1 MSKAMEEL
9 DRWEKRRTVTIERQL
24 NRQRDKILAEIKVLK
39 KDLQDNPSK
48 FAGEI
53 DFIEDKIISY
63 VKRKKHL
70 PASYRKML
78 KVMKDNL
85 TT

>member
-1 MSKAMEEL
+1 MSKVMEEL
-9 DRWEKRRTVTIERQL
+9 DRWEKRRTATIEKQL
-24 NRQRDKILAEIKVLK
+24 NRKRDKILAEIKILRQ
-39 KDLQDNPSK
+39 DLQDNPSK

-53 DFIEDKIISY
+53 DFIEDKIIAY

>member
-1 MSKAMEEL
+1 MTTQKQFYGRMEKHAQTI
-9 DRWEKRRTVTIERQL
+9 DKRL
-24 NRQRDKILAEIKVLK
+24 NRQRDKILAEIKVLR

-53 DFIEDKIISY
+53 DFIEDKIIPY